1 MCKRNCSG
9 NLYIVCCM
17 QHNINVHLVIVIEI
31 LLFLKI
37 SHEFLSFS
45 CSSAVCPVDGV
56 VFHRS
61 QVNH

>member
-1 MCKRNCSG
+1 
-9 NLYIVCCM
+9 M

>member
-1 MCKRNCSG
+1 MG
-9 NLYIVCCM
+9 IYISFVVCI
-17 QHNINVHLVIVIEI
+17 QEHNINMHLVIVIEI

-45 CSSAVCPVDGV
+45 CSSVVCPVDGEE
-56 VFHRS
+56 FHRS

>member
-1 MCKRNCSG
+1 MG
-9 NLYIVCCM
+9 IYISFVVCI
-17 QHNINVHLVIVIEI
+17 QEHNINVHLVIVIEI

-45 CSSAVCPVDGV
+45 CSRVVCPVDSEE
-56 VFHRS
+56 FHRS